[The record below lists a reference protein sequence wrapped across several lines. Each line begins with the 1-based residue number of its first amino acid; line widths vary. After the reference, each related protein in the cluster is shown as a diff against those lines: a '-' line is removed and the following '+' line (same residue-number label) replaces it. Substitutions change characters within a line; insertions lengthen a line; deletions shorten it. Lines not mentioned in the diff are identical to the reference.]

1 MAGKTADNRVIKYG
15 RVWPN
20 KPWGPKNRI
29 IPCPDWYIEL
39 CILRDY
45 ERMKSLPG
53 NKLVSWQQHF
63 VNFTKII
70 FGDPRGIFYFEWNP
84 NAMRILDNFYRHN
97 ILAIAGHKSC
107 VPYETKLL
115 DPTTGKEHEIG
126 WLCENNIAPV
136 VMTLEGPKQA
146 EVPFLKGEAEIFE
159 VTAANGNKIRCTSK
173 HRFLTPSGWK
183 RLEEMKV
190 GDAINSYDAESLASS
205 VTNIVSIK
213 EDGFE
218 KFYDLTVPGPAHY
231 FAQGFISHNSGK
243 TECLALIGAL
253 WFFLFPKDTKVIVTS
268 TTVAAAK
275 DKVWGKIKLIWI
287 HLEKFFGP
295 NVMPGKLVDSQNRIR
310 YEFQG
315 VKSETR
321 GIVLLASESSSEKE
335 SADKLQGTKAER
347 MIVMGDEFATLKHS
361 LLNTVLNNL
370 TANKQCKLA
379 GAFNPNSYYDP
390 GGIISRP
397 KGGWSTVTE
406 DDIEWETEIEPFG
419 LKGYC
424 IRFDGEKS
432 PNVVLG
438 EERWKG
444 LLTLEK
450 LQQIGPIGTKTKG
463 YYEQIRGYWSPAGD
477 LDSIYT
483 ETEIVKYGADRP
495 VTTWVEPPVMVAA
508 LDPGFVHGGDRA
520 ALAIGKSGVAV
531 NVDTQTRQKVFEL
544 THIYVL
550 DDDITNKTISK
561 VEWVVKLTKEKLKEH
576 GVDIRNFAIDATGG
590 GEPFSALIARD
601 IGMGFINVCFSGRAS
616 DMPVSRNDNR
626 KGSERFFNMASE
638 LWYVGRELVRTGQLR
653 GLKPDVVAE
662 LCARTYKEK
671 ANVVQIESKKDLK
684 LRTKRSPDCFV
695 AGTMVKTP
703 NGEIPIESIQI
714 GDFVDTPFGPQKVM
728 FLHESITNRLTTIK
742 TGNSSITG
750 KGKHK
755 VFVKNQGWHRL
766 DSICNHMIIESVY
779 DAPIWKL
786 LHSLFTTVENTDF
799 KHLENTIKIKT
810 GMVLA
815 RKRDYFTELSG
826 LSTTEIFL
834 KICASI
840 TKTVIGGTMPSKTL
854 PSCQYQNMRSF
865 TGKSDTPIQREGQKW
880 MPDSLRQEKPQKHGT
895 LLQRAWHGIKSML
908 KHPSSIKSLSQKTA
922 SFAVKS
928 SNQKAPAKFAVMPAG
943 KSSIAKRIEFLKTA
957 FAAARSL
964 IVSVLI
970 KQRLA
975 VHHVEQKCLGR
986 GVKVYNLTLERE
998 NVYYANGF
1006 LVQNCAD
1013 SALMCLH
1020 VARVRHGL
1028 SSNEK
1033 AAVVIRPRK
1042 MAEFDLAFLT
1052 KKPTQSMLPD
1062 SRLIS
1067 FGGGWAK
1074 QI

>member
-97 ILAIAGHKSC
+97 ILAIAGHKSSGKC
-107 VPYETKLL
+107 LAPHTKVRMFDGSSKRADQIVVGDLLAGDSNDARTVLSTCTGRSNMVRIVPKSGEPWECNDDHVLTLQRTCKNVSSNAKVGEII
-115 DPTTGKEHEIG
+115 DIPVKE
-126 WLCENNIAPV
+126 
-136 VMTLEGPKQA
+136 
-146 EVPFLKGEAEIFE
+146 FLKKPTSFQIHHRLFVRGMDFPDQEVEIDPR
-159 VTAANGNKIRCTSK
+159 VYGIWLGDGGCNK
-173 HRFLTPSGWK
+173 PS
-183 RLEEMKV
+183 
-190 GDAINSYDAESLASS
+190 ITIPDAESEVQSYVFNYFEQIGYVRNEGRYRNRCPSPSFGKKGDNPWLRLVRESSGCKNAEEKGHKRILKKYLLNSRQKRMELLAGIIDSDGHAAGTHFS
-205 VTNIVSIK
+205 ISCSNPTLAEDICFLARSLGFRATKTFKLARCNGKEFPSERINILGDVCSIPTLRKKCQPKKLRHHSECIGFKIEQLGQGQYNGFTLDGNGRFLLEDFTVT
-213 EDGFE
+213 
-218 KFYDLTVPGPAHY
+218 
-231 FAQGFISHNSGK
+231 HN
-243 TECLALIGAL
+243 TESLALIGAM

-287 HLEKFFGP
+287 HLEKYFGT
-295 NVMPGKLVDSQNRIR
+295 NLMPGRLIDSQNRIR

-397 KGGWSTVTE
+397 KGGWSTITE

-432 PNVVLG
+432 PNVLAG
-438 EERWKG
+438 HERWKG

-450 LQQIGPIGTKTKG
+450 LRQIGPIGTKTKG
-463 YYEQIRGYWSPAGD
+463 YYEQIRGLWSPAGD

-520 ALAIGKSGVAV
+520 ALAIGKSGIAV
-531 NVDTQTRQKVFEL
+531 NVDTQTKQKVFEL

-550 DDDITNKTISK
+550 DDDITNKTVSK
-561 VEWVVKLTKEKLKEH
+561 VEWVVKLTKEKLAEH
-576 GVDIRNFAIDATGG
+576 KVDIRNFAIDATGG

-601 IGMGFINVCFSGRAS
+601 IGLGFINVCFSGRAS
-616 DMPVSRNDNR
+616 DMPVSRNDHR

-671 ANVVQIESKKDLK
+671 ANVVQIESKKDMR
-684 LRTKRSPDCFV
+684 LRTKKSPD
-695 AGTMVKTP
+695 
-703 NGEIPIESIQI
+703 
-714 GDFVDTPFGPQKVM
+714 
-728 FLHESITNRLTTIK
+728 
-742 TGNSSITG
+742 
-750 KGKHK
+750 
-755 VFVKNQGWHRL
+755 
-766 DSICNHMIIESVY
+766 
-779 DAPIWKL
+779 
-786 LHSLFTTVENTDF
+786 
-799 KHLENTIKIKT
+799 
-810 GMVLA
+810 
-815 RKRDYFTELSG
+815 
-826 LSTTEIFL
+826 
-834 KICASI
+834 
-840 TKTVIGGTMPSKTL
+840 
-854 PSCQYQNMRSF
+854 
-865 TGKSDTPIQREGQKW
+865 
-880 MPDSLRQEKPQKHGT
+880 
-895 LLQRAWHGIKSML
+895 
-908 KHPSSIKSLSQKTA
+908 
-922 SFAVKS
+922 
-928 SNQKAPAKFAVMPAG
+928 
-943 KSSIAKRIEFLKTA
+943 
-957 FAAARSL
+957 
-964 IVSVLI
+964 
-970 KQRLA
+970 
-975 VHHVEQKCLGR
+975 LG
-986 GVKVYNLTLERE
+986 
-998 NVYYANGF
+998 
-1006 LVQNCAD
+1006 D
-1013 SALMCLH
+1013 SALMCLY
-1020 VARVRHGL
+1020 VSRVRHGL

-1033 AAVVIRPRK
+1033 AAIVLRPRQG
-1042 MAEFDLAFLT
+1042 MSEFDLGFLT
-1052 KKPTQSMLPD
+1052 KKQTQSMLPD

-1067 FGGGWAK
+1067 FGGGWAQ

>member
-183 RLEEMKV
+183 RLEEMRV

-243 TECLALIGAL
+243 TECLALIGAM

-397 KGGWSTVTE
+397 KGGWSAITE

-561 VEWVVKLTKEKLKEH
+561 VEWVVKLTKEKLAEH
-576 GVDIRNFAIDATGG
+576 KVDIRNFAIDATGG

-671 ANVVQIESKKDLK
+671 ANVVQIESKKDMR
-684 LRTKRSPDCFV
+684 LRTKKSPD
-695 AGTMVKTP
+695 
-703 NGEIPIESIQI
+703 
-714 GDFVDTPFGPQKVM
+714 
-728 FLHESITNRLTTIK
+728 
-742 TGNSSITG
+742 
-750 KGKHK
+750 
-755 VFVKNQGWHRL
+755 
-766 DSICNHMIIESVY
+766 
-779 DAPIWKL
+779 
-786 LHSLFTTVENTDF
+786 
-799 KHLENTIKIKT
+799 
-810 GMVLA
+810 
-815 RKRDYFTELSG
+815 
-826 LSTTEIFL
+826 
-834 KICASI
+834 
-840 TKTVIGGTMPSKTL
+840 
-854 PSCQYQNMRSF
+854 
-865 TGKSDTPIQREGQKW
+865 
-880 MPDSLRQEKPQKHGT
+880 
-895 LLQRAWHGIKSML
+895 
-908 KHPSSIKSLSQKTA
+908 
-922 SFAVKS
+922 
-928 SNQKAPAKFAVMPAG
+928 
-943 KSSIAKRIEFLKTA
+943 
-957 FAAARSL
+957 
-964 IVSVLI
+964 
-970 KQRLA
+970 
-975 VHHVEQKCLGR
+975 LG
-986 GVKVYNLTLERE
+986 
-998 NVYYANGF
+998 
-1006 LVQNCAD
+1006 D
-1013 SALMCLH
+1013 SALLCLH

>member
-63 VNFTKII
+63 VNFTKIV

-84 NAMRILDNFYRHN
+84 NAMRILDNFYKHN
-97 ILAIAGHKSC
+97 ILSIAGHKSC

-190 GDAINSYDAESLASS
+190 GDEILNYDSSLFLGEDRAKSFLASQYLQGSTSDIFPSTQKQDAPSSQRIAEDSQECCSAYCRPCDEQPRLEVDSVQSLTPSQVGAQEYKECACGDLDGLAHKPQCSLVDLPHGHPSKHNAFPSLASALES
-205 VTNIVSIK
+205 IAPQLQSHSDEGMQTLVEVLSEWISQSGTCFRRLDTFEEQDHDCVHKRHSHGEARCSCDSNQGLVSYTQITSIIESGK
-213 EDGFE
+213 E
-218 KFYDLTVPGPAHY
+218 KFYDVTVPGPAHY
-231 FAQGFISHNSGK
+231 FAQGFINHNSGK
-243 TECLALIGAL
+243 TESLALIGAM

-310 YEFQG
+310 YDFQG

-379 GAFNPNSYYDP
+379 GAFNPNSFYDP

-397 KGGWSTVTE
+397 KGGWSTITE
-406 DDIEWETEIEPFG
+406 DDTEWETEIEPFG

-424 IRFDGEKS
+424 IRFDGERS
-432 PNVVLG
+432 PNVVIG
-438 EERWKG
+438 QERWKG

-495 VTTWVEPPVMVAA
+495 VTAWVEPPTMVAA

-544 THIYVL
+544 TQIYVL

-561 VEWVVKLTKEKLKEH
+561 VEWVVKLTKEKLAEH
-576 GVDIRNFAIDATGG
+576 KVDIRNFAIDATGG

-601 IGMGFINVCFSGRAS
+601 IGLGFINVCFSGRAS
-616 DMPVSRNDNR
+616 NMSVSRNDSR
-626 KGSERFFNMASE
+626 LGHERFFNMASE

-653 GLKPDVVAE
+653 GLKPDVVGE

-671 ANVVQIESKKDLK
+671 ANVVQIESKKDMR
-684 LRTKRSPDCFV
+684 LRTKKSPD
-695 AGTMVKTP
+695 
-703 NGEIPIESIQI
+703 
-714 GDFVDTPFGPQKVM
+714 
-728 FLHESITNRLTTIK
+728 L
-742 TGNSSITG
+742 
-750 KGKHK
+750 
-755 VFVKNQGWHRL
+755 
-766 DSICNHMIIESVY
+766 
-779 DAPIWKL
+779 
-786 LHSLFTTVENTDF
+786 
-799 KHLENTIKIKT
+799 
-810 GMVLA
+810 
-815 RKRDYFTELSG
+815 
-826 LSTTEIFL
+826 
-834 KICASI
+834 
-840 TKTVIGGTMPSKTL
+840 
-854 PSCQYQNMRSF
+854 
-865 TGKSDTPIQREGQKW
+865 
-880 MPDSLRQEKPQKHGT
+880 
-895 LLQRAWHGIKSML
+895 
-908 KHPSSIKSLSQKTA
+908 
-922 SFAVKS
+922 
-928 SNQKAPAKFAVMPAG
+928 
-943 KSSIAKRIEFLKTA
+943 
-957 FAAARSL
+957 
-964 IVSVLI
+964 
-970 KQRLA
+970 
-975 VHHVEQKCLGR
+975 
-986 GVKVYNLTLERE
+986 
-998 NVYYANGF
+998 
-1006 LVQNCAD
+1006 AD

-1033 AAVVIRPRK
+1033 AAVVIRPRQG
-1042 MAEFDLAFLT
+1042 MREFDLGFLT
-1052 KKPTQSMLPD
+1052 KKPTQSMLPE

>member
-1 MAGKTADNRVIKYG
+1 MAVAAKPVKDNRVIKYG

-20 KPWGPKNRI
+20 KPWGPKGKV

-53 NKLVSWQQHF
+53 NKLVSWPQHF
-63 VNFTKII
+63 VNFTKIV

-84 NAMRILDNFYRHN
+84 NAMRILGSFYKHN

-107 VPYETKLL
+107 VPYETKIL
-115 DPTTGKEHEIG
+115 DPLTGKEHEIG
-126 WLCENNIAPV
+126 WLCENNIAPM

-146 EVPFLKGEAEIFE
+146 EVPFLKGEAEIYE
-159 VTAANGNKIRCTSK
+159 VTTTDGKKIRCTSQ
-173 HRFLTPSGWK
+173 HRFLTPTGWK

-190 GDAINSYDAESLASS
+190 GESLATYDSGLFSGEDRAKWTSTFANLLASNSGSGLSAQKQGALSS
-205 VTNIVSIK
+205 PKTTEGFQDCCSEDPHLGDEPLHLEEGSDQSFVPSLSGAQEHKECVFCDGDDLEHTPQCSHLCSQSDHPSSYSAFPSFASFLESVDHQFQSHSCEEMRKRFEPLFESISQSDTCLSLPDTSEEPDHGFAHTPSSGGDHHYSFDSSLPEGLVSYTQVASIVESGK
-213 EDGFE
+213 E
-218 KFYDLTVPGPAHY
+218 KFYDITVPGPAHY
-231 FAQGFISHNSGK
+231 FAQGFINHNSGK
-243 TECLALIGAL
+243 TETLALIGAM

-287 HLEKFFGP
+287 HLEKYFGP
-295 NVMPGKLVDSQNRIR
+295 NIVPGKLVDSQNRIR
-310 YEFQG
+310 FEHNG

-379 GAFNPNSYYDP
+379 GAFNPNSFYDP

-671 ANVVQIESKKDLK
+671 ANVVQIESKKDMR
-684 LRTKRSPDCFV
+684 LRTKKSPD
-695 AGTMVKTP
+695 
-703 NGEIPIESIQI
+703 
-714 GDFVDTPFGPQKVM
+714 
-728 FLHESITNRLTTIK
+728 
-742 TGNSSITG
+742 
-750 KGKHK
+750 
-755 VFVKNQGWHRL
+755 
-766 DSICNHMIIESVY
+766 
-779 DAPIWKL
+779 
-786 LHSLFTTVENTDF
+786 
-799 KHLENTIKIKT
+799 
-810 GMVLA
+810 
-815 RKRDYFTELSG
+815 
-826 LSTTEIFL
+826 
-834 KICASI
+834 
-840 TKTVIGGTMPSKTL
+840 
-854 PSCQYQNMRSF
+854 
-865 TGKSDTPIQREGQKW
+865 
-880 MPDSLRQEKPQKHGT
+880 
-895 LLQRAWHGIKSML
+895 
-908 KHPSSIKSLSQKTA
+908 
-922 SFAVKS
+922 
-928 SNQKAPAKFAVMPAG
+928 
-943 KSSIAKRIEFLKTA
+943 
-957 FAAARSL
+957 
-964 IVSVLI
+964 
-970 KQRLA
+970 
-975 VHHVEQKCLGR
+975 LG
-986 GVKVYNLTLERE
+986 
-998 NVYYANGF
+998 
-1006 LVQNCAD
+1006 D
-1013 SALMCLH
+1013 SALLCLH